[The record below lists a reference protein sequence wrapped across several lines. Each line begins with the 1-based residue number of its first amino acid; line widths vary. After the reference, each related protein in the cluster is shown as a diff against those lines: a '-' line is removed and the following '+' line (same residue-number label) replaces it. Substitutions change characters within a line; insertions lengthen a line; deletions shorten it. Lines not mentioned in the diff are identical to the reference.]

1 VDPAEL
7 RDRFQVLFD
16 GEARLFRA
24 PGRVNLIGEHT
35 DYNDGFVLPA
45 AIELQ
50 TFAAVAGG
58 TGRRVRIH
66 SLNFRETVS
75 VDLDTGGLRRRNHWS
90 DYPLGVVA
98 TLLGAGYALR
108 SVDLLLYGE
117 VPPGAGLSSSAS
129 LEVATALALLA
140 VAGIDLSPLE
150 TAKLCQRAENE
161 FVGARCGIMDPFVSR
176 CAQAGHA
183 LLLDCRSLEERSV
196 PLPDTLRLVVCHSGV
211 RHALASGEYNAR
223 RAQCEE
229 GVRALA
235 EVNPGVRS
243 LRDAT
248 PALLEENRGR
258 IPPVVFARCHHVVSE
273 NERTQEA
280 AAALERLDLA
290 TVGRLMAA
298 SHASLRDEYE
308 VSCRE
313 LDLLVD
319 AAVPLEGVFG
329 ARMTGAGFGGCT
341 VNLVRTEAVPA
352 FCEQVTRAF
361 ERVTGRKPKIYQS
374 AAAAGACEL

>member
-1 VDPAEL
+1 MDPAEL

>member
-129 LEVATALALLA
+129 LEVATSLARLA

>member
-1 VDPAEL
+1 MDPAEL

-129 LEVATALALLA
+129 LEVATSLALLA